1 MRIVDGFLL
10 KTIADQRVV
19 VPLGTNTVSFRS
31 IITLNDTGAFLWEQL
46 QSDNTEEGLVKALL
60 SEYDVDER
68 TARSDVAEFIKKLTD
83 SNLLV

>member
-31 IITLNDTGAFLWEQL
+31 IITTP
-46 QSDNTEEGLVKALL
+46 V
-60 SEYDVDER
+60 
-68 TARSDVAEFIKKLTD
+68 RSFGSSCRATTPKKDL
-83 SNLLV
+83 

>member
-19 VPLGTNTVSFRS
+19 VPLGTNTVSFRL

-60 SEYDVDER
+60 SEYDVDEK
-68 TARSDVAEFIKKLTD
+68 TASSDVAEFIKKLTD
-83 SNLLV
+83 ANLLV